1 MNYIQ
6 QLKNDIEET
15 AANLAEQKEI
25 INNFLHYLGS
35 SKFHNDTTIQVWE
48 VQNLLVTLKNNLSY

>member
-6 QLKNDIEET
+6 QLKNTIEET
-15 AANLAEQKEI
+15 TNNLNEQKEI
-25 INNFLHYLGS
+25 INNFLKYLGS

-48 VQNLLVTLKNNLSY
+48 VKDLLLTLRNNIS

>member
-6 QLKNDIEET
+6 QLKNTIEENT
-15 AANLAEQKEI
+15 TNLTEQKEI
-25 INNFLHYLGS
+25 INDFLKYLGS

-48 VQNLLVTLKNNLSY
+48 VQNLLVQLRNNIS

>member
-6 QLKNDIEET
+6 QLKNTIEENT
-15 AANLAEQKEI
+15 ANLTEQKEI
-25 INNFLHYLGS
+25 INNFLKYLGS

-48 VQNLLVTLKNNLSY
+48 VYDFLLQIRNAL